1 MVVTRAKPSSTVFVK
16 MERRLL
22 KRWIEFCCS
31 SKLIVVLQRL
41 ERKKAGLWDRFTALG
56 KAYAPQF
63 DLTEYMPALQKINYI
78 GEQLKKDSDETLH
91 IRGADLRDRA
101 QKNADLKP
109 LLHEVFALVREAAY
123 RRLGMRHYD
132 VQVLAGLGMFEGK
145 LVEMQT
151 GEGKTLA
158 AVLPAALHAL
168 KGDGVHILTFNDYL
182 AKRDAEWMQPVYEFL
197 DLSVGAIQEGMSLED
212 RKTAYSCDIT
222 YATAKEAGF
231 DFLRMH
237 LAREESA
244 RVQRPFNYAIVD
256 EADSIL
262 IDEARVPLVI
272 AGEKVTS
279 DADPYAIAGL
289 IATFDKES
297 DWETDEHDRHVLLTD
312 QGIDKVESFFSCGD
326 LHADKNYLLL
336 TEVNQAL
343 HARVLL
349 HRDKDY
355 IVREGRI
362 EIVDE
367 FTGRVVDDR
376 RWPDGLQE
384 ALEAKEGLSIQ
395 PGGKILGSIAMQNF
409 VRQYPKLAG
418 MTATAEA
425 AAEELGDFYG
435 LRVLVVPRN
444 KPTNRTDLPL
454 RIYRDTATK
463 QQALIDEVVRHH
475 AQNRP
480 ILVGTSS
487 VSESEQLAALLTNAG
502 LTCQVLNAK
511 NDEAEAA
518 IIAQAGLPGAITIST
533 NMAGRGTDIKLGG
546 SDEKLRDEVLTS
558 GGLYVIGTNLHESK
572 RIDDQLRGRAGR
584 QGDPGSSQFFA
595 SLEDPLMTTFSIDE
609 LIPEKFLPA
618 PSNQAIEMP
627 LIRNEVARI
636 QRISEGQNYEI
647 RKTLWRYSQMVE
659 AQRKKLMTWREE
671 VLHGEADLTL
681 FAVNLPEKHSDVVD
695 RWGAEIAYG
704 VEREITLYFIDECWS
719 EHLLTITQIREGI
732 HLVGIGGKEPLNEF
746 HKQIA
751 DAFWLLLEEI
761 ESRTIDKLKTVRI
774 TANGIDDDE
783 AGIKGPSS
791 TWTYLINDR
800 ALNDLQQL
808 LFGHGSAAFG
818 AGVIMT
824 WPLLLMWGIW
834 TRMKQRRKKHME

>member
-1 MVVTRAKPSSTVFVK
+1 MLIK
-16 MERRLL
+16 
-22 KRWIEFCCS
+22 
-31 SKLIVVLQRL
+31 SKLVVVLQRL
-41 ERKKAGLWDRFTALG
+41 DGNKVGLWDRFTSLG
-56 KAYAPQF
+56 KAHAPQY
-63 DLTEYMPALQKINYI
+63 DLTPYKPALDKINQI
-78 GEQLKKDSDETLH
+78 GEQLRTETDEELVA
-91 IRGADLRDRA
+91 IGKDLRNQVAKSVDI
-101 QKNADLKP
+101 KP
-109 LLHEVFALVREAAY
+109 LLHESFALTREVAF
-123 RRLGMRHYD
+123 RKLGMRHYD
-132 VQVLAGLGMFEGK
+132 VQILAGLGMAEGK

-158 AVLPAALHAL
+158 AVLPAAFYGLR
-168 KGDGVHILTFNDYL
+168 GEGVHILTFNDYL
-182 AKRDAEWMQPVYEFL
+182 AKRDAEWMRPVYEFL
-197 DLSVGAIQEGMSLED
+197 GLSVGSIQEGMSLDD
-212 RKTAYSCDIT
+212 RKAAYLSDVT

-237 LAREESA
+237 LVREKTD

-272 AGEKVTS
+272 AGEKAS
-279 DADPYAIAGL
+279 SEADPYAIAGL
-289 IATFDKES
+289 IATFEKQV

-355 IVREGRI
+355 IVRDGRI

-384 ALEAKEGLSIQ
+384 ALEAKEGLAIQ
-395 PGGKILGSIAMQNF
+395 PGGRILGSIAMQNF

-418 MTATAEA
+418 MTATAVA
-425 AAEELGDFYG
+425 GAEELGDFYG
-435 LRVLVVPRN
+435 LDVLVIPRN
-444 KPTNRTDLPL
+444 KPTNRSDLPL
-454 RIYRDTATK
+454 RIYRDAAAK
-463 QQALIDEVVRHH
+463 QAALVDEIALHH
-475 AQNRP
+475 AQGRP

-487 VSESEQLAALLTNAG
+487 VRESEELATLLASAG
-502 LTCQVLNAK
+502 MKCQVLNAK

-518 IIAQAGLPGAITIST
+518 IIAQAGLPGTLTIST

-546 SDEKLRDEVLTS
+546 SDEKYRDQVLAS

-595 SLEDPLMTTFSIDE
+595 SLEDPLMTTFGIDE
-609 LIPEKFLPA
+609 LIPESVMPA
-618 PSNQAIEMP
+618 LSDEAIELP

-647 RKTLWRYSQMVE
+647 RKTLRRYSQMVE
-659 AQRKKLMTWREE
+659 AQRKKLMAWREE
-671 VLHGEADLTL
+671 VLQGQAELML
-681 FAVNLPEKHSDVVD
+681 FATHDQDKFAHVVSK
-695 RWGAEIAYG
+695 WGDKIAYQ
-704 VEREITLYFIDECWS
+704 VEQEITLHYIDECWS
-719 EHLLTITQIREGI
+719 DHLLTITQIREGI

-761 ESRTIDKLKTVRI
+761 EVQVINKLKTVRI
-774 TANGIDDDE
+774 TATGIDADE

-818 AGVIMT
+818 VGVIMT
-824 WPLLLMWGIW
+824 WPLLLVWGIW
-834 TRMKQRRKKHME
+834 MRIKQRRKSRSS